1 MNKEEL
7 IALGLTEELADKMIA
22 KYENMIPKNRFD
34 TVNEKLK
41 KAEADLKERDTQI
54 EGLKNADMNIEE
66 MKKQIEDLQLANQAK
81 DEEYQTNL
89 KKIKIDAAIETSL
102 VNAKAKDI
110 KTVKKLLELDKIEL
124 KDDSII
130 GLDEQIKLLTENE
143 VTKSLF
149 NIEKAE
155 EKLNGFKPVK
165 GNGNKGGNQETTL
178 GGALDNYFSKIK
190 F

>member
-41 KAEADLKERDTQI
+41 KAEADLKERDAQI
-54 EGLKNADMNIEE
+54 EGLKNADINIEE
-66 MKKQIEDLQLANQAK
+66 MKKQIEALQLENKTK
-81 DEEYQTNL
+81 DEEYQANL
-89 KKIKIDAAIETSL
+89 KKMKIDAAIETSL

-155 EKLNGFKPVK
+155 ERLNGFKPVE
-165 GNGNKGGNQETTL
+165 GTGNKGGNQDVTL